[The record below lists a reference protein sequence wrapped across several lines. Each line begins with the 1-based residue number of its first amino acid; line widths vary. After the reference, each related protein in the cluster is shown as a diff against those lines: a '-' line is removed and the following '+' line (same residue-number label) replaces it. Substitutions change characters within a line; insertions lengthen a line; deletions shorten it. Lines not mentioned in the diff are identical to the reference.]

1 MHSTVKKIYLI
12 PVLFVLALPLA
23 VSAHEQSTYTING
36 ATYQFVVGSLNEPV
50 AVDDKTGVDLTVTKG
65 AGMPTMSAD
74 GDMDGMSAASKPV
87 TGLENTLKVELVAGS
102 QKKTVSLSPVYG
114 KAGSYSAAFYPTVAT
129 TLTYHFTGTI
139 DGTPVDLTFTCIPAG
154 SPKADHDSTVVKMS
168 DKVTRVSNTGGFGCP
183 APKENLGFPEA
194 SVSVSSLNNS
204 LATADAATRTALIL
218 SVIALALSVIAFSRR
233 RS

>member
-1 MHSTVKKIYLI
+1 MKKIYLI
-12 PVLFVLALPLA
+12 PALFVLALPFA
-23 VSAHEQSTYTING
+23 ASAHEQSTYTINS
-36 ATYQFVVGSLNEPV
+36 AIYHFVVGSLNEPV

-87 TGLENTLKVELVAGS
+87 TGLENTLKVELIAGS
-102 QKKTVSLSPVYG
+102 QKKTLSLSPVYG

-129 TLTYHFTGTI
+129 TLAYHFTGTI

-154 SPKADHDSTVVKMS
+154 SPKADNDTTVVKVS

-183 APKENLGFPEA
+183 AAKEDLGFPEQSA
-194 SVSVSSLNNS
+194 SVTSLKAGLASSS
-204 LATADAATRTALIL
+204 TTSHAALAL
-218 SVIALALSVIAFSRR
+218 SVVALALSVIAFSRR